1 MAEIT
6 PVVILD
12 NDSLQELWV
21 GSDVMRVSVHE
32 TSKATRYAV
41 EDGTSRNDH
50 VIQNPTEIEI
60 SMILAGEMA
69 RLFQLL
75 KQTYL
80 ERKLVTVQTKT
91 DVYTDMLVEEI
102 PHEQDAGMTDGVTV
116 DVRLLEWREIA
127 PEYGE
132 LTTNKVANPSQSD
145 TVNRGS
151 QATGE
156 ASPEKR
162 QSVLRSIF

>member
-1 MAEIT
+1 MTDIT
-6 PVVILD
+6 PVIILD
-12 NDSLQELWV
+12 NDSLQELWA
-21 GSDVMRVSVHE
+21 GSDIMRVSVHE

-50 VIQNPTEIEI
+50 VIQNPTEISV
-60 SMILAGEMA
+60 SMVLAGEVA

-80 ERKLVTVQTKT
+80 DRKLVTVQTKT

-116 DVRLLEWREIA
+116 DVRLLEWRETA

-132 LTTNKVANPSQSD
+132 LTTNKVANPDQSD

-151 QATGE
+151 QATSE
-156 ASPEKR
+156 APLEKR

>member
-1 MAEIT
+1 MVDIT
-6 PVVILD
+6 KVYILD
-12 NDSLQELWV
+12 NDTLQELWA
-21 GSDVMRVSVHE
+21 GSDIMSLSISE

-50 VIQNPTEIEI
+50 VIQNPVEITMNI
-60 SMILAGEMA
+60 VLTGEVA

-80 ERKLVTVQTKT
+80 ERNLVTIQTKT
-91 DVYTDMLVEEI
+91 DVYTNMLVEEI
-102 PHEQDAGMTDGVTV
+102 PHDQDAGMTDGVTV
-116 DVRLLEWREIA
+116 SVRFVEWREVV

-132 LTTNKVANPSQSD
+132 LTMSRVANPNQSD
-145 TVNRGS
+145 TVSRGS
-151 QATGE
+151 QATSE

>member
-1 MAEIT
+1 MADIT
-6 PVVILD
+6 PVIILD
-12 NDSLQELWV
+12 NDTLQELWT
-21 GSDVMRVSVHE
+21 GSDIMRVSVNE
-32 TSKATRYAV
+32 SSKATRYAV

-50 VIQNPTEIEI
+50 VIQNPTEIAI
-60 SMILAGEMA
+60 SMVLAGEVA

-80 ERKLVTVQTKT
+80 ERKLVTIQTKT
-91 DVYTDMLVEEI
+91 DVYANMLVEEI

-116 DVRLLEWREIA
+116 DVRFVEWREVV

-132 LTTNKVANPSQSD
+132 LTMNRVANPNQSD
-145 TVNRGS
+145 TVKRGS
-151 QATGE
+151 QATSE

-162 QSVLRSIF
+162 QSVLRSAF

>member
-1 MAEIT
+1 MVDIT
-6 PVVILD
+6 PVIILD
-12 NDSLQELWV
+12 NDTLQELWA
-21 GSDVMRVSVHE
+21 GSDIMQVSVME

-50 VIQNPTEIEI
+50 VIQNPVEITMSI
-60 SMILAGEMA
+60 VLVGEVA

-75 KQTYL
+75 KQSYL

-91 DVYTDMLVEEI
+91 DVYTNMLVEEI
-102 PHEQDAGMTDGVTV
+102 PHDQDAGMTDGVTV
-116 DVRLLEWREIA
+116 SVRFVEWREVV

-132 LTTNKVANPSQSD
+132 LTMSRVANPNQSD

-151 QATGE
+151 QATSE

>member
-1 MAEIT
+1 MVDIT
-6 PVVILD
+6 PVIILD
-12 NDSLQELWV
+12 NDTLQELWA
-21 GSDVMRVSVHE
+21 GSDIMSVSVSE

-50 VIQNPTEIEI
+50 VIQNPAEI
-60 SMILAGEMA
+60 SIGMMLAGEVA
-69 RLFQLL
+69 QLFQIL

-91 DVYTDMLVEEI
+91 DVYADMLVEEI

-116 DVRLLEWREIA
+116 DVRLVEWREVA

-132 LTTNKVANPSQSD
+132 LTAKKVAQPWQSD
-145 TVNRGS
+145 TVKRGS
-151 QATGE
+151 QASSE
-156 ASPEKR
+156 APPEKR

>member
-12 NDSLQELWV
+12 NDSLQEIWS
-21 GSDVMRVSVHE
+21 GADVMQVSVME
-32 TSKATRYAV
+32 TSKVTRYAV
-41 EDGTSRNDH
+41 EDGTVRNDH
-50 VIQNPTEIEI
+50 IVRNATEI
-60 SMILAGEMA
+60 SLRMVLVGEVA

-80 ERKLVTVQTKT
+80 ENKLVTVQTKVG
-91 DVYTDMLVEEI
+91 VYADMVVEEI
-102 PHEQDAGMTDGVTV
+102 PHDEDAGMTDGVTV
-116 DVRLLEWREIA
+116 DVRLVEWREVV

-132 LTTNKVANPSQSD
+132 LTMNKVAQPRQSD
-145 TVNRGS
+145 TVKRGS
-151 QATGE
+151 QATSE
-156 ASPEKR
+156 ATPEKR

>member
-1 MAEIT
+1 MADIT

-12 NDSLQELWV
+12 NDTLEELWV
-21 GSDVMRVSVHE
+21 GSDIMRVSVNE
-32 TSKATRYAV
+32 SSKATRYAV

-50 VIQNPTEIEI
+50 VIQNPVEITMNI
-60 SMILAGEMA
+60 VLAGEVA

-80 ERKLVTVQTKT
+80 ERNLITIQTKT
-91 DVYTDMLVEEI
+91 DVYTNMLVEEI

-116 DVRLLEWREIA
+116 DVRFVEWREVA

-132 LTTNKVANPSQSD
+132 LTMSSVANPNQSD

-151 QATGE
+151 QATSE

-162 QSVLRSIF
+162 QSVLRSIL

>member
-1 MAEIT
+1 MADIT
-6 PVVILD
+6 PVIILD
-12 NDSLQELWV
+12 NDTLEELWA
-21 GSDVMRVSVHE
+21 GSDIMRVPVNES
-32 TSKATRYAV
+32 SKATRYKV

-50 VIQNPTEIEI
+50 VIQNPTEITI
-60 SMILAGEMA
+60 SMVLVGEVA

-80 ERKLVTVQTKT
+80 EKKLVTVQTKV
-91 DVYTDMLVEEI
+91 DVYTGMLVEEI
-102 PHEQDAGMTDGVTV
+102 PHDEDAGMTDGVTV
-116 DVRLLEWREIA
+116 DVRLVEWREEA

-132 LTTNKVANPSQSD
+132 LTMAKVAQPRQSD
-145 TVNRGS
+145 TVKRGS
-151 QATGE
+151 QATSE

>member
-12 NDSLQELWV
+12 NDSLQGLWV

-116 DVRLLEWREIA
+116 DVRLLEWRETA

-132 LTTNKVANPSQSD
+132 LTMSKVANPSQSD

-151 QATGE
+151 QATSE

>member
-6 PVVILD
+6 PVIILD
-12 NDSLQELWV
+12 NDTLQELWV
-21 GSDVMRVSVHE
+21 GSDIMRVSVHE
-32 TSKATRYAV
+32 TSKATRYTV

-50 VIQNPTEIEI
+50 VIQNPIEIEI
-60 SMILAGEMA
+60 SMVLAGEVA

-80 ERKLVTVQTKT
+80 ERNLVTIQTKT
-91 DVYTDMLVEEI
+91 DVYTNMLVEEI
-102 PHEQDAGMTDGVTV
+102 PHEQDSGMTDGVTV
-116 DVRLLEWREIA
+116 NVRMVEWREVA

-132 LTTNKVANPSQSD
+132 LTINKVANPNQSD

-151 QATGE
+151 QATSE

>member
-6 PVVILD
+6 PVIILD
-12 NDSLQELWV
+12 NDSLQEIWV
-21 GSDVMRVSVHE
+21 GADVMRVSVHE

-41 EDGTSRNDH
+41 EDGTTRNDH

-69 RLFQLL
+69 KLFQLL
-75 KQTYL
+75 KQTYI
-80 ERKLVTVQTKT
+80 ERKLVTIQTKT
-91 DVYTDMLVEEI
+91 DIYTNMLVEEI

-116 DVRLLEWREIA
+116 DVRLVEWREVS

-132 LTTNKVANPSQSD
+132 LTMSNVANPNQSD

-151 QATGE
+151 QATSE
-156 ASPEKR
+156 AAPEKR
-162 QSVLRSIF
+162 QSVLRSVF

>member
-1 MAEIT
+1 MADIT
-6 PVVILD
+6 PVIILD
-12 NDSLQELWV
+12 NDTLQDLWV
-21 GSDVMRVSVHE
+21 GSDIMHVSVTE

-50 VIQNPTEIEI
+50 VIQNPTEISI
-60 SMILAGEMA
+60 SMVLAGEVA

-91 DVYTDMLVEEI
+91 DVYTNMLVEEI

-116 DVRLLEWREIA
+116 DVRLVEWREVK

-132 LTTNKVANPSQSD
+132 LTAAKVAQPRQSD
-145 TVNRGS
+145 TVKRGS
-151 QATGE
+151 QATSE
-156 ASPEKR
+156 APPEKR
-162 QSVLRSIF
+162 KSVLRSIF

>member
-12 NDSLQELWV
+12 NDSLQELWT
-21 GSDVMRVSVHE
+21 GTDIMRVSVHE

-60 SMILAGEMA
+60 RMVLVGEVS

-102 PHEQDAGMTDGVTV
+102 PHEQDAGMADGVTV
-116 DVRLLEWREIA
+116 NVRMVEWREVV

-132 LTTNKVANPSQSD
+132 LTMAKVAQPRQSD
-145 TVNRGS
+145 TVKRGS
-151 QATGE
+151 QATSE
-156 ASPEKR
+156 APPEKR